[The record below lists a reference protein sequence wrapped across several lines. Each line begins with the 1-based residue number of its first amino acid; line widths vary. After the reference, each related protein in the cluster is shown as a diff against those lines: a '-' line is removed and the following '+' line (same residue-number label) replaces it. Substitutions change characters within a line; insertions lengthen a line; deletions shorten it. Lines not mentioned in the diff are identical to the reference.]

1 MKKFLTA
8 AALVLTFGIASIE
21 VEAAKRFGGG
31 SNVGKQRAT
40 PTQKEAT
47 PAPASPNQAAPASP
61 AAAPAGAAAAAAK
74 PSFMSRWGGLLA
86 GLGIGALLASMFGA
100 QMGPIIG
107 MLLMGL
113 LVAGAIFLV
122 MRMLANKRAAAA
134 TPAGAR
140 PQFAGIGSALPEK
153 TTTEFPGS
161 QAAPASGS
169 AATVAPVA
177 PTMPT
182 GFEVAP
188 FLRVAK
194 SSFIRLQAAND
205 AGDLD
210 DMRDYTTP
218 EMFAE
223 ISMQVS
229 ERGGVAQKTEVVS
242 LEAQMVEV
250 VTEGG
255 YDIASVRFYG
265 LLREAPG
272 ANPESFDETWHVRR
286 KAGDRK
292 DSWLIAGIQQ
302 NP

>member
-8 AALVLTFGIASIE
+8 LAIACSFSLTSFD

-31 SNVGKQRAT
+31 SNIGKQRPA
-40 PTQKEAT
+40 PTQKEA
-47 PAPASPNQAAPASP
+47 APNQAAPAQP
-61 AAAPAGAAAAAAK
+61 AATPATPAAPAAK

-100 QMGPIIG
+100 QMGPIVG

-122 MRMLANKRAAAA
+122 MRMLAARKMAAAS
-134 TPAGAR
+134 PEGAR
-140 PQFAGIGSALPEK
+140 PQFAGIGAALPENQNAA
-153 TTTEFPGS
+153 FQGG
-161 QAAPASGS
+161 QAAPASS
-169 AATVAPVA
+169 AAPVA
-177 PTMPT
+177 AAMPAD
-182 GFEVAP
+182 FEVAP

-210 DMRDYTTP
+210 DIRDYTTP

-223 ISMQVS
+223 ISLQVS
-229 ERGGVAQKTEVVS
+229 ERGGVPQKTEVVS
-242 LEAQMVEV
+242 VEAQLVEV

-265 LLREAPG
+265 LMREAPG

-292 DSWLIAGIQQ
+292 DSWLISGIQQ

>member
-8 AALVLTFGIASIE
+8 VAVVLSFGMASFE

-31 SNVGKQRAT
+31 SNVGKQRAA

-47 PAPASPNQAAPASP
+47 PAPASPNQAAPATP
-61 AAAPAGAAAAAAK
+61 AAAPAAAAAK

-86 GLGIGALLASMFGA
+86 GLGIGALLATLFGA

-122 MRMLANKRAAAA
+122 IRMFAAKKVAA
-134 TPAGAR
+134 GPEGAR
-140 PQFAGIGSALPEK
+140 PQFAGIGSAIPEK
-153 TTTEFPGS
+153 QTMEFQGS
-161 QAAPASGS
+161 QATPASS
-169 AATVAPVA
+169 APPVA
-177 PTMPT
+177 PTLPAD
-182 GFEVAP
+182 FEVQP

-210 DMRDYTTP
+210 DIRDYTTP
-218 EMFAE
+218 EVFAE
-223 ISMQVS
+223 ISLQVS

-242 LEAQMVEV
+242 VEAQLVEV

>member
-8 AALVLTFGIASIE
+8 MALVLSFGISSFE

-31 SNVGKQRAT
+31 SNVGKQRAA
-40 PTQKEAT
+40 PAQKEAA

-113 LVAGAIFLV
+113 LVAGAVFLV
-122 MRMLANKRAAAA
+122 WRLLAAKKGVAPDAG
-134 TPAGAR
+134 GAR
-140 PQFAGIGSALPEK
+140 PQFAGIGSALPENRA
-153 TTTEFPGS
+153 TQFEGTQPLAG
-161 QAAPASGS
+161 SGS
-169 AATVAPVA
+169 APAAPVA
-177 PTMPT
+177 PAIPAD
-182 GFEVAP
+182 FEVAP

-210 DMRDYTTP
+210 DIRDYTTP
-218 EMFAE
+218 EVFAE

-229 ERGGVAQKTEVVS
+229 ERGGVPQKTEVVS

-265 LLREAPG
+265 LMREAPG

-302 NP
+302 NPN

>member
-1 MKKFLTA
+1 MKKFLTLLAVVCSLGMA
-8 AALVLTFGIASIE
+8 AVD

-31 SNVGKQRAT
+31 SNIGKQRAA

-61 AAAPAGAAAAAAK
+61 AGAPAGAAAAAGK

-100 QMGPIIG
+100 QMGPIVG

-122 MRMLANKRAAAA
+122 MRMLAAKKVAAPTEPRA
-134 TPAGAR
+134 
-140 PQFAGIGSALPEK
+140 QFAGIGSALPESRA
-153 TTTEFPGS
+153 TELPRS
-161 QAAPASGS
+161 QAAPASSPG
-169 AATVAPVA
+169 TLA
-177 PTMPT
+177 PTVPAD
-182 GFEVAP
+182 FEAAP

-210 DMRDYTTP
+210 DIRDYTTP

-223 ISMQVS
+223 ISLQVS

-242 LEAQMVEV
+242 VEAQLVEV

-272 ANPESFDETWHVRR
+272 ANPEPFDETWHVRR